1 MDWPVLPEYSR
12 CSIAITQRLRTTGSA
27 LHSGA
32 REVALERRRA
42 VMRLSAAVSGERRD
56 RPALVRLKVSFVEQK
71 SLSFRIHLDYRVYT
85 FGMGANF
92 DPMLPRGFSAP
103 RQRTDCITGT
113 PTHEHAL
120 ANVPI
125 YYRSLPF
132 VLPLWPGNAQRTALS
147 CAGSFTVRGYR
158 DAGESTYRDWLNDAG
173 GALTVPWTNHHRARD

>member
-1 MDWPVLPEYSR
+1 
-12 CSIAITQRLRTTGSA
+12 
-27 LHSGA
+27 
-32 REVALERRRA
+32 
-42 VMRLSAAVSGERRD
+42 MRLSAAVSGERRD

-125 YYRSLPF
+125 YYRSLPSCCPSGPEM
-132 VLPLWPGNAQRTALS
+132 LNGLHSHALALS
-147 CAGSFTVRGYR
+147 LFVDTVMREKAHIAIG
-158 DAGESTYRDWLNDAG
+158 
-173 GALTVPWTNHHRARD
+173 